1 MKVRFQIIA
10 NKKMGFVECSISIA
24 LVVPPIVEVVCVHD
38 MFTNKT
44 YFYNERMMKYES

>member
-1 MKVRFQIIA
+1 MKVRFQII
-10 NKKMGFVECSISIA
+10 KIPKIGLIDCRISIA

-38 MFTNKT
+38 MSKNKT